1 MFIRIAG
8 AGIPVLAVVALT
20 ISGCGSQDSSTPQ
33 TPTAAPTSSVAPQPA
48 SDEDQVR
55 GVLTQEGAA
64 FTAWDFDTVG
74 RLTCTQF
81 REQAKSPDK
90 AIPPMTMFAA
100 SDAAAV
106 GPQGFADQLGKQFT
120 GASNDSLL
128 KVADAVI
135 GQDAAAYKT
144 SMLDV
149 VKQSMT
155 TVLVQVDNVVINGDN
170 ATADITVTQRLGMQ
184 APDTRTMPASLVRED
199 GQWKDCTPPDRS

>member
-1 MFIRIAG
+1 MDIRIAG
-8 AGIPVLAVVALT
+8 TALAVIAL
-20 ISGCGSQDSSTPQ
+20 ILAGCGSEDSSKAQ
-33 TPTAAPTSSVAPQPA
+33 TSAAAPTSSAAPKPA

-64 FTAWDFDTVG
+64 FTTWDFDKVG
-74 RLTCTQF
+74 QLTCTQF

-90 AIPPMTMFAA
+90 AIPPMTMFPA

-106 GPQGFADQLGKQFT
+106 GPKAFADQLGKQFA

-135 GQDAAAYKT
+135 GQDEAAYKAA
-144 SMLDV
+144 MLDV

-155 TVLVQVDNVVINGDN
+155 SVLVQVDNVVIKGDD
-170 ATADITVTQRLGMQ
+170 ATADITVTQRVGTQ
-184 APDTRTMPASLVRED
+184 PPDTRTMPATLVRED
-199 GQWKDCTPPDRS
+199 GQWRDCTPPGQS

>member
-1 MFIRIAG
+1 MDIRIAG
-8 AGIPVLAVVALT
+8 VAIPAIAVITLT
-20 ISGCGSQDSSTPQ
+20 VGGCGADDSSKSQAPA
-33 TPTAAPTSSVAPQPA
+33 AAPASSAAPKPA

-64 FTAWDFDTVG
+64 FTAWDFDKVG
-74 RLTCTQF
+74 QLTCTQF

-90 AIPPMTMFAA
+90 AIPPITMFPA

-106 GPQGFADQLGKQFT
+106 GPQAFADQLGKQFA

-135 GQDAAAYKT
+135 GQDEAAYKAA
-144 SMLDV
+144 MLDD

-155 TVLVQVDNVVINGDN
+155 SVLVQVDNVVINGDN
-170 ATADITVTQRLGMQ
+170 ATADITVTQRLGTQ
-184 APDTRTMPASLVRED
+184 PPDTRTMP
-199 GQWKDCTPPDRS
+199 